1 MVNMN
6 LNCLKKFRAMW
17 KLTVSYLSLLGYSV
31 CSIIPRYEIQGT
43 SVVLDCSIA
52 STEGTSVVWNGPQQD
67 GALYAES
74 GNINTELPEDLENRL
89 FVTGDQSKGNFDL
102 RVVNAQISDEGL
114 YNCSVQNGDLI
125 KSYNLIFPALVTSTD
140 ASYNRYMLIDS
151 ELQKLFVGQMNT
163 LSIIELSDVVYPVNS
178 SNIDFL
184 PEADK
189 LNYCTL
195 SHPRT
200 PYCQNHIRF
209 ITKKSADT
217 MILCGTNANSAKG
230 FELNITDTTFSS
242 SVVPCSNDPF
252 DNFTALYA
260 NSPANGNIMYYAST
274 SHSESTIQRP
284 IPGTTDYMKGV
295 ISEKWMK
302 DPQFVG
308 SFDVDDRVFIFFR
321 ETAVET
327 DPAEKKIYS
336 RVAKVC
342 KHDIG
347 GNSLLRNKWTSY
359 QKARLD
365 CLIPGDIPVRFDSIQ
380 DIVMKDKVFYG
391 VFITTTGTP
400 ASAICAFNL
409 SSIDAALEGSF
420 KEQTSAN
427 TFWTE
432 VTTVPTPRPGQCT
445 NDSMSLSESV
455 LQFIA
460 DHPLM
465 HKTVQPMYEKPI
477 FVMDDEELQELE
489 LHSNM
494 TEIVFYAAS
503 NTGKVYKLFFKNGN
517 TYTTSTYE
525 PLRSLEVI
533 WTLKQ
538 HDDEVFIGTDFSV
551 RRIRV
556 INCEKHKWI
565 DECVKDPHCGW
576 VNRTENE
583 YQWYN
588 RCRTIEYINDNNLQR
603 FVGKSRLRTIGT
615 VNDVYTHE
623 NYDISIIT
631 PKSCPPEKPQFL
643 RATQTTAY
651 TLELRWIPGFDGGHD
666 QTFVIQY
673 ITKTGSCVNITV
685 NPTDSDD
692 DPQIYELS
700 GLQPSNVYE
709 VKLCSKNK
717 IGTSPHTDPIMVST
731 SHSGLTLA
739 SLKDDGHQVLDHS
752 GGKALLILL
761 FVLVIVTNVG
771 TFVFVRKKYLHTTKD
786 DQEKYQKEYTKST
799 QIFQIRQTDM
809 TLPNDIRTK
818 INRSKVSPT
827 LPPIGTKSTIQTSQQ
842 EVDEE

>member
-365 CLIPGDIPVRFDSIQ
+365 CLIPGDIPVR
-380 DIVMKDKVFYG
+380 
-391 VFITTTGTP
+391 TGTP